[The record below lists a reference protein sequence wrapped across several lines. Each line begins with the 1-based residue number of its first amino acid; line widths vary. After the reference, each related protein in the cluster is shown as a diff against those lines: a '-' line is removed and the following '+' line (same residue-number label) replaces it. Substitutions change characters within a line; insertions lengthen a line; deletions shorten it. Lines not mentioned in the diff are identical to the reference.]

1 MKGRALSGPGEQPG
15 EQSAYNRP
23 NDAQQG
29 RSDEAH
35 MSVHDRASKQTDD
48 KSDNNRPK

>member
-1 MKGRALSGPGEQPG
+1 MKTRALRGPGEQSR
-15 EQSAYNRP
+15 EQSADNRP

-35 MSVHDRASKQTDD
+35 VSVHDRASNQPDD
-48 KSDNNRPK
+48 KSDNN